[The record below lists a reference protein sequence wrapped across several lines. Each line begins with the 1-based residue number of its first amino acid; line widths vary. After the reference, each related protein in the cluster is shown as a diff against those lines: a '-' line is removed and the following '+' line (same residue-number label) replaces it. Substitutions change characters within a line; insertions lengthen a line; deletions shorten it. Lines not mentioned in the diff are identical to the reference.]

1 MTAAISAVE
10 LVITVAVIGFVATIS
25 IMAVNAVTGGTQGQ
39 KTETDVKT
47 LNAAI
52 TMYLANGG
60 NLDEVTTADQLLNK
74 LKSSRSKSDKR
85 RHVGAPSGKM
95 IDPRVSIRLIAENS
109 KQPGAIFNSNSK
121 RFEVVSIGKRF
132 EFILDDELNE
142 FSSGIE
148 DRDHSLVAYSKNSS
162 WVWDHAALSNPNL
175 PSGPTTA
182 TTGNSPGDSVPSTD
196 AGGGDDDGG
205 DDGDD
210 DDDGNGGS
218 NDDPPAPLP
227 PRLPTPQF
235 DLSPGGHPDSDFP
248 LSVSITN
255 MPASETS
262 TVVYKTNGGSWQVY
276 GGAIEVPMNTTV
288 SAQFL
293 STDTSLYRDSSTRSG
308 LYYPVPTSLNGT
320 VDGAFGI
327 PTGGPNLVYNLSN
340 GNKTLSHGDP
350 IYLLDGVE
358 VNTGDPNVLQFTP
371 GTISNVAPGQKFTLG
386 TLFYH
391 NGSSYYDSHATAG
404 KLTILITFPDLN
416 ESVGLDLNMDM
427 VNTAND
433 PDDLAASA
441 DYVKIL
447 NLTQNIPLSING
459 VAYQIR
465 LEFGA
470 TDSFGFSSASQFHVY
485 EGATGQGQILG
496 TFLAAP

>member
-10 LVITVAVIGFVATIS
+10 LIITVAVIGFVATIS

-74 LKSSRSKSDKR
+74 LKSSRSKSDKT

-95 IDPRVSIRLIAENS
+95 IDPRVSTRLIAENS
-109 KQPGAIFNSNSK
+109 KQPGAIFNSTSK
-121 RFEVVSIGKRF
+121 RFEVVSTGERF

-142 FSSGIE
+142 YSSGVE

-162 WVWDHAALSNPNL
+162 WVWDHAALTNPNL

-182 TTGNSPGDSVPSTD
+182 TTGTSPGDSVPSTD
-196 AGGGDDDGG
+196 AGGGDDGGG

-210 DDDGNGGS
+210 DDDDNGS
-218 NDDPPAPLP
+218 PNDDPPAPLP

-235 DLSPGGHPDSDFP
+235 DLAPGGHPDSDFP

-255 MPASETS
+255 MPDSGTS

-293 STDTSLYRDSSTRSG
+293 STDTTIYRDSST
-308 LYYPVPTSLNGT
+308 
-320 VDGAFGI
+320 
-327 PTGGPNLVYNLSN
+327 
-340 GNKTLSHGDP
+340 K
-350 IYLLDGVE
+350 
-358 VNTGDPNVLQFTP
+358 
-371 GTISNVAPGQKFTLG
+371 
-386 TLFYH
+386 
-391 NGSSYYDSHATAG
+391 
-404 KLTILITFPDLN
+404 
-416 ESVGLDLNMDM
+416 
-427 VNTAND
+427 
-433 PDDLAASA
+433 
-441 DYVKIL
+441 
-447 NLTQNIPLSING
+447 
-459 VAYQIR
+459 
-465 LEFGA
+465 
-470 TDSFGFSSASQFHVY
+470 
-485 EGATGQGQILG
+485 
-496 TFLAAP
+496 